1 LEIVSVSAIAG
12 DLREA
17 DGQRVSGRPLG
28 MTMGLV
34 RVAPCESGWWST
46 TGFAGCTPCGV
57 GAYQPSRGQSECL
70 ACPEGYRTEAVGSE
84 SESSCLAVCNLGY
97 SGLGDD
103 CANIDECTDGPNN
116 CDSNAACSDTTGS
129 FTCACAAGYV
139 DTTSP
144 ASATGVDCISI
155 GGCIDGPS
163 NCDTNAA
170 CSDTAGS
177 FTCACDPGYSGSG
190 TSCSQCVAGYYKN
203 GTGAGA
209 CTACDAGTFKAGTG
223 AGDCLPCEAG
233 TFSTLAGSGACSA
246 CSAWTNSMEGS
257 SNCPIEYFS
266 SALDAIFASYPV
278 YGMYSARVFSGNT
291 LSDLSGNGRH
301 AYSTSTISLRTKSGN
316 GASNVVTG
324 LAGSTSATMVWPV
337 GSIPSTFTVCSVT
350 RYDDTG
356 SARER
361 ILACSSSSGG
371 ASNWLHGHHQSRRGV
386 AYYMG
391 WKTAQSNRGTSTDW
405 LVMCGT
411 NGAGQGSSGNI
422 IHDQSEIGVLSGGT
436 GNCQLNINNNGE
448 KSHWVLHSVLIW
460 DTSLSTTTMKTVT
473 AALSEMIG
481 Q

>member
-1 LEIVSVSAIAG
+1 
-12 DLREA
+12 
-17 DGQRVSGRPLG
+17 

-57 GAYQPSRGQSECL
+57 GAYQPSRGQTECL

-177 FTCACDPGYSGSG
+177 FTCACDPGYSGDGVACANIDEYGPSNCDTNAACSDTAGSFTCVCAAGYENNTSPASATGVDCINIDECTDGLNTCDTNAACSDTAGSFTCACDPGYSGSG

-203 GTGAGA
+203 GTGA
-209 CTACDAGTFKAGTG
+209 
-223 AGDCLPCEAG
+223 
-233 TFSTLAGSGACSA
+233 GACSA

-361 ILACSSSSGG
+361 ILACSSSSG
-371 ASNWLHGHHQSRRGV
+371 A
-386 AYYMG
+386 
-391 WKTAQSNRGTSTDW
+391 
-405 LVMCGT
+405 
-411 NGAGQGSSGNI
+411 GSSESSI
-422 IHDQSEIGVLSGGT
+422 RDQSEIGVLSGGT

-473 AALSEMIG
+473 AALSEVRPY
-481 Q
+481 